1 MSLLRNASAVIAAA
15 CLFIASCAS
24 QTREPASQPTSPA
37 SAAASQPTA
46 ATPPQSAVAMTQGG
60 DVQPGAR
67 KFASPPPG
75 HDDYDNGQDDDQTA
89 AGAAKAP
96 AWKPAVPAKPLSAN
110 INKGLDWL
118 VAHQL
123 PGGGWGQGDES
134 PQMRGSA
141 QNALRDKAN
150 VADTSMAV
158 LALMRSGNM
167 PGQGKYQ
174 KAVHR
179 GIDYILSEIEE
190 SDADSLFVTDVRGTR
205 VQGKIG
211 TYVDTFSSLMVL
223 TEVKGQMPG
232 KAENQRLERALAKV
246 LRKIE
251 KNQRQDGT
259 WDNQGWAPV
268 LTQSMAA
275 KGLNRAAQAGEDVD
289 GEVLTR
295 VESQARSQF
304 DARTGSFGGGG
315 SAGVGLYAGAANSAA
330 LRDSV
335 TTRKT
340 KEGSLR
346 RKMREAK
353 SEQERAQAQ
362 AAIADNRA
370 AEKATESAEKAL
382 LDRLDDPSFIQGF
395 GNNGGEEFL
404 SYMLVSESL
413 VAKGGTEWKQ
423 WEERITQLVN
433 RVQNG
438 DGSWTGHHCITGRT
452 FCTAAALLV
461 LMADRTPVPMAAQI
475 RGA

>member
-1 MSLLRNASAVIAAA
+1 MSLLRNASAIIAAA

-24 QTREPASQPTSPA
+24 QTREPAPQKPA
-37 SAAASQPTA
+37 QTAASPTYA
-46 ATPPQSAVAMTQGG
+46 SSAQATAPADTEPAQGH
-60 DVQPGAR
+60 R
-67 KFASPPPG
+67 FAEPPPG
-75 HDDYDNGQDDDQTA
+75 DGVQGDQGSQA
-89 AGAAKAP
+89 DSGGAQTP
-96 AWKPAVPAKPLSAN
+96 TWKHAVTPKPLSAN
-110 INKGLDWL
+110 VSKGLAWL

-123 PGGGWGQGDES
+123 PSGGWGQGDES
-134 PQMRGSA
+134 MAMRGGN
-141 QNALRDKAN
+141 QNNVMRDTAN

-158 LALMRSGNM
+158 LALMRSGHL
-167 PGQGKYQ
+167 PGQGQYQ
-174 KAVHR
+174 QHVAR
-179 GIDYILSEIEE
+179 GIDYILAEIEK
-190 SDADSLFVTDVRGTR
+190 SDADSLFVTNVRGTR

-211 TYVDTFSSLMVL
+211 TYVDTFTSLMVL
-223 TEVKGQMPG
+223 TEVKGKMSD
-232 KAENQRLERALAKV
+232 KAGNQRLERALAKV

-275 KGLNRAAQAGEDVD
+275 KGLNRAAQAGEDVKS
-289 GEVLTR
+289 EVLTR

-304 DARTGSFGGGG
+304 DDRTGSFGAGG

-340 KEGSLR
+340 KEKDLQ
-346 RKMREAK
+346 KQAREAS
-353 SEQERAQAQ
+353 SERERAQAQ

-370 AEKATESAEKAL
+370 AEQATESAEKAL
-382 LDRLDDPSFIQGF
+382 LARLEDPSFIQGF

-404 SYMLVSESL
+404 SYMLVSESM
-413 VAKGGTEWKQ
+413 VAKGGKEWDQ
-423 WEERITQLVN
+423 WDKHITQLVN
-433 RVQNG
+433 NVQNG

-461 LMADRTPVPMAAQI
+461 LMADRTPVPVAAQI